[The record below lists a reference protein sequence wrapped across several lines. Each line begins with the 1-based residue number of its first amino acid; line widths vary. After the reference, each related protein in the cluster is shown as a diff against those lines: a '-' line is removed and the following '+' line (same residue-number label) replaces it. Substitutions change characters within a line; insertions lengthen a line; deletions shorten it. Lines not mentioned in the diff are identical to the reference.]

1 MEHTAFTGSVSRKPP
16 GVAFRIWRITLA
28 LLLCLPVGMV
38 PAYADT
44 ATGNTAL
51 EADPSNQTNENL
63 SSEAT
68 ADGLSTP
75 SVEDPTISAPPPR

>member
-16 GVAFRIWRITLA
+16 GAASRIWRTALA

-44 ATGNTAL
+44 ATDSTSL
-51 EADPSNQTNENL
+51 EAELSNQTNENL

-68 ADGLSTP
+68 DNGLSTP
-75 SVEDPTISAPPPR
+75 SVENPTISAPPPR